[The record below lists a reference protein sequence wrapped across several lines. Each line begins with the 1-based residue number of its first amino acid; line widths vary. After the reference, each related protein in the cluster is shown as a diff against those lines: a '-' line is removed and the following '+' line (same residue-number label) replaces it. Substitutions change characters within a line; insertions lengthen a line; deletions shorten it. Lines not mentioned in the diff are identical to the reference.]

1 MRAAPAE
8 SPGSSDEEAH
18 EEASAPDASK
28 APSSDGGPDPEV
40 SAEAPPNGA
49 PVERRA
55 RSLSLKTAG
64 IAIGAAVA
72 LAAVIV
78 GSVWAVSAIVDED
91 RDAEHARSDRRG
103 HFEDRDAE
111 HARSDRRGLYED
123 WDADQDGRAWADED
137 RSDQAFRERRERA
150 AREWESLPEDWAE
163 RREQGE
169 RDGEAPREQRE
180 QARREKQGDAGKPG
194 AVEEPLLSEGCK
206 TLFKAGTGDDRVTIL
221 ICNAP
226 GATPERG
233 PRGDDLSEFRDRPR
247 GLIPFL
253 RFEAMPWFDGDG
265 RPFEGAPWFEG
276 DGRPFEGMPRFGDN
290 GWPFD
295 GDLLPFKGSGLDPF
309 SKDGHGE
316 VTGQEPV
323 DLKNPSILIPS
334 LNEAIHTSRM
344 VNGEPF
350 QKDGQVPMTI
360 VASTTGCGLVSIDT
374 LTSQSASI
382 WDYLASDD
390 RDFDCEDSD
399 ANRPS
404 ASSESVSSYID
415 NLEWVDPSFLLV
427 SLCCEP
433 AVGRFEVIDTSNDIG
448 PAWLAL
454 DGGSPALNEGNLLL
468 YSLPFYLGER
478 ATSVIGSMAFD
489 VRYDDS
495 DPDYPFYSLESE
507 PTLYALSFGPDR
519 ATDIQGF
526 VSELGWVGED
536 KIAFELW
543 TGGPSSSL
551 HPFIGLVDLE
561 SNVAIFGSRKDGWTL
576 PSGDGSSNLVV
587 VEQACNR
594 INGMINSCANDE
606 AKIVVLDSN
615 SLAPIYEV
623 VVDGNVVDMD
633 LHRGWLLVTFS
644 SGQMGI
650 LDLVDGSFSPVAD
663 GITNGACA

>member
-1 MRAAPAE
+1 MADENTPAE
-8 SPGSSDEEAH
+8 SSGSSDEEAH
-18 EEASAPDASK
+18 EEASAPDASE
-28 APSSDGGPDPEV
+28 APPSDSGPDPEV
-40 SAEAPPNGA
+40 SAEVPPNGA

-91 RDAEHARSDRRG
+91 RDAEHARRDRRG
-103 HFEDRDAE
+103 YYEDRDAE
-111 HARSDRRGLYED
+111 HARSDRRGYYED
-123 WDADQDGRAWADED
+123 RDADQDGRAWADED
-137 RSDQAFRERRERA
+137 RSDEAIRERRERA
-150 AREWESLPEDWAE
+150 AREWESLPESWAE
-163 RREQGE
+163 RREQAE

-226 GATPERG
+226 GAAPERG
-233 PRGDDLSEFRDRPR
+233 PRGDFDLFEFRDRPR

-265 RPFEGAPWFEG
+265 WPFE
-276 DGRPFEGMPRFGDN
+276 
-290 GWPFD
+290 
-295 GDLLPFKGSGLDPF
+295 GDLLPFKGNGLDPF
-309 SKDGHGE
+309 SKDGYGE
-316 VTGQEPV
+316 ETGQEPV
-323 DLKNPSILIPS
+323 DLTNPSILIPS
-334 LNEAIHTSRM
+334 LNEAIHTGSI

-350 QKDGQVPMTI
+350 QKDGHVPMTI
-360 VASTTGCGLVSIDT
+360 VASTTRCVLVSIDT
-374 LTSQSASI
+374 LTSQSSSI
-382 WDYLASDD
+382 WDYPANDD

-399 ANRPS
+399 ANTPS
-404 ASSESVSSYID
+404 ASGESFSSYID
-415 NLEWVDPSFLLV
+415 NLEWVDPSLLLV

-448 PAWLAL
+448 PTWLAL
-454 DGGSPALNEGNLLL
+454 DGGSPALNEDNVLL

-489 VRYDDS
+489 VRYDES

-507 PTLYALSFGPDR
+507 PTVYALSFGPTG

-526 VSELGWVGED
+526 VSGLSWVGED

-543 TGGPSSSL
+543 TWGSSSTL
-551 HPFIGLVDLE
+551 HPFVGLIDLE
-561 SNVAIFGSRKDGWTL
+561 SNLAIFGSRKDGWTL

-594 INGMINSCANDE
+594 INGMINSCASDE

-623 VVDGNVVDMD
+623 VVDGSVVDMD

-644 SGQMGI
+644 SGHMGI
-650 LDLVDGSFSPVAD
+650 LDLVDGLFSPVAD
-663 GITNGACA
+663 EISHAVWAE